1 MSGNTFRPFDRH
13 QVALAAEDEGAH
25 ETNCFAD
32 EVAVDFPSVAP
43 AIDRIRRGLQ
53 ADERP
58 EPLVTS
64 IQLTARE
71 AFEGATVPLE
81 VPLRCTC
88 RGCGGRGE
96 RWAEACERC
105 QGSGTEFLRHLL
117 EVTIP
122 AGVLDGTRFRFTI
135 TPRHQPP
142 TSIELRVLVV
152 PPR

>member
-13 QVALAAEDEGAH
+13 QAALAAEDEHAH
-25 ETNCFAD
+25 DANCFAD

-58 EPLVTS
+58 QPLVAS
-64 IQLTARE
+64 VRLTARE
-71 AFEGATVPLE
+71 ALDGATVPLE
-81 VPLRCTC
+81 VPVRCTC

-96 RWAEACERC
+96 LWAEACLRC
-105 QGSGTEFLRHLL
+105 GGSGTEFLWHLL

-135 TPRHQPP
+135 TPRHHPS
-142 TSIELRVLVV
+142 TRVELRVLVAS
-152 PPR
+152 PR

>member
-13 QVALAAEDEGAH
+13 EIALVADHEGAH
-25 ETNCFAD
+25 EATCFAD

-58 EPLVTS
+58 RPLVAS
-64 IQLTARE
+64 IHLTARE

-81 VPLRCTC
+81 VPVRCTC
-88 RGCGGRGE
+88 RHCGGRGE
-96 RWAEACERC
+96 LWAEACARC
-105 QGSGTEFLRHLL
+105 QGSGTEVLRHLL

-122 AGVLDGTRFRFTI
+122 AGVLDGTRFRFAI
-135 TPRHQPP
+135 TPRHHPP
-142 TSIELRVLVV
+142 THIELHVLVAF
-152 PPR
+152 PR